1 MNSRDS
7 GFVIGD
13 SKGQSPALATVPT
26 DARPSASA
34 SSNHESRITNPG
46 EAGAVGRYL
55 RQHEAKPL
63 LRFITCGSVDDGKS
77 TLIGRL
83 LYESKR
89 LFDDQLAALEKDSRR
104 HGTQGERIDYALLLD
119 GLAAEREQGITIDVA
134 YRYFDTDRRK
144 FIVAD
149 CPGHEQYTRNMA
161 TGASTADLAVV
172 LVDARKG
179 LLPQTRRHS
188 YIVSLLGI
196 RHVVLAVNKMDLV
209 GYDQAVFDGIAAGYR
224 ELAAQLGIPHVQAI
238 PLSALEGDNLLERSP
253 NTAWYEGPAL
263 LPHLETVELDDGQVA
278 SGLRLPVQWVN
289 RPHQDFRGFAGT
301 IAAGEARPGDA
312 IVVLPSARRSTIAQ
326 VLGPDGPLDV
336 AGAGQAVTLTLA
348 DEIDVSRGDVIAAAG
363 DPPAVADQ
371 FAAHLLWM
379 GEAPLLPGRPYW
391 LKTGTRT
398 VSASVSEIKH
408 RVDVNTQEHLAA
420 KRLELN
426 EVGYCNLSLEEP
438 IAFAPYAENR
448 TLGGFILID
457 RQNNDTV
464 AAGTLD
470 FALRRAENVHWQ
482 HIDVD
487 KAARARIKGQAP
499 KVLWF
504 TGLSGAGK
512 STIAN
517 LVDKRLHALGYHT
530 FVLDGDNV
538 RHGLNRDLGFTD
550 EDRVE
555 NIRRVAEVAK
565 LMTDA
570 GLIVLVSFISPFKA
584 ERRMARERFEPGEFV
599 EVFVDVPLEVAE
611 ARDVKGLYR
620 KARAGLIPNFTG
632 IDSPYEAPEQPE
644 VHLDATAP
652 TDALVAQVLDALDLD
667 WSAGGTSWI

>member
-1 MNSRDS
+1 M
-7 GFVIGD
+7 
-13 SKGQSPALATVPT
+13 PT

-34 SSNHESRITNPG
+34 SSNHESGITNPG
-46 EAGAVGRYL
+46 EAGAVARYL

-89 LFDDQLAALEKDSRR
+89 LFDDQLAALEKDSRK

-209 GYDQAVFDGIAAGYR
+209 GYDQAVFDGIAEGYR

-263 LPHLETVELDDGQVA
+263 LPHLETVELDDGQAA

-312 IVVLPSARRSTIAQ
+312 IVVLPSARRSTIAR

-398 VSASVSEIKH
+398 VAASVSEIKH